1 MPYSTRK
8 ACRRACL
15 EIAVGASSLVKVAL
29 FSGPRCLSL
38 LRYFEH
44 AKVVFRWKMLVTLT
58 LFRDGHTR
66 SKWVNFNKNTLRVV
80 NYGDFNY

>member
-1 MPYSTRK
+1 MNIRVEQTSTLRVFMISYRCK
-8 ACRRACL
+8 K
-15 EIAVGASSLVKVAL
+15 VVKVAL

-58 LFRDGHTR
+58 LF
-66 SKWVNFNKNTLRVV
+66 SKLLRLLKGVNFN
-80 NYGDFNY
+80 